1 MPQSNDDAAIVA
13 EARSAFPGLD
23 SALGKSLRVGELLLK
38 NEADELVKV
47 REWASET
54 HANTYAIKPRD
65 VPCGAERDACKG
77 CYETHTADT
86 LKCAGEVA
94 AYEKCARA
102 AQKAFIV
109 GGATR

>member
-1 MPQSNDDAAIVA
+1 MPHQANDAAIVA
-13 EARSAFPGLD
+13 EARSALPGID

-38 NEADELVKV
+38 NESEELAKV

-54 HANTYAIKPRD
+54 HAKTYAIKPRA
-65 VPCGAERDACKG
+65 VPCGAERDACTG
-77 CYETHTADT
+77 CYEAHASDP

-102 AQKAFIV
+102 AQKAFIA
-109 GGATR
+109 GGAR